1 VRPRVVCNVAT
12 SLDGKIAPPHR
23 RGPFVMSRGAEDSK
37 RMKALR
43 SRCDA
48 VIVGA
53 TNLRSDDPDLMPS
66 PLRVVVTRA
75 GKDMTVAAR
84 IFDPALDGE
93 AVVAH
98 ASTMPD
104 AKRAELGA
112 RATLVE
118 LGEAEV
124 DISALLAWLANERGC
139 EVVLCE
145 GGGVLNAAFFAAGA
159 VDEICLT
166 LVPRVLGGAEAPT
179 MVEGAGLPLS
189 IKDARLMSA
198 DRVGDELFLRYCM

>member
-1 VRPRVVCNVAT
+1 MAT
-12 SLDGKIAPPHR
+12 SLDGKIAPLHR
-23 RGPFVMSRGAEDSK
+23 RGPFVMSRGVEDAK

-53 TNLRSDDPDLMPS
+53 TNIRTDDPDLMPS

-75 GKDMTVAAR
+75 GKDLTVAAR

-93 AVVAH
+93 VVVAH

-104 AKRAELGA
+104 VKRAELGA

-124 DISALLAWLANERGC
+124 DVSALLAWLAHERGC
-139 EVVLCE
+139 KVVLCE
-145 GGGVLNAAFFAAGA
+145 GGGVINAAFFAAGA
-159 VDEICLT
+159 VDEIRVT
-166 LVPRVLGGAEAPT
+166 LVPRVLGGAGAPT
-179 MVEGAGLPLS
+179 MVEGAGLALS
-189 IKDARLMSA
+189 MQDARLTSV
-198 DRVGDELFLRYCM
+198 DRVGDELFLSYCR